1 MIERG
6 LRGGITPVSTKMAK
20 ANNRYMGELLDEHK
34 PSSYINYLDANHLYG
49 MVMPQ
54 NLPLK
59 NLKWMDKI
67 PTEKDIL
74 SYDEGSKGYILEVDF
89 LPQELHDL
97 HADYPLA
104 PEVVKVDSSMLSEY
118 QLDLYKQIY
127 STDKKVAEAKDE
139 KTSKVILNSND
150 KNTCVLHMK
159 TLRFYLNRGLKLK
172 KVNRRIN
179 FKQSKRLKDYID
191 FNTEKRKGAK
201 TIFEKDM
208 LF

>member
-1 MIERG
+1 
-6 LRGGITPVSTKMAK
+6 
-20 ANNRYMGELLDEHK
+20 MGELFDEHK

-89 LPQELHDL
+89 LPKELHDL

-104 PEVVKVDSSMLSEY
+104 PEVVKVDTSMLSEY

-127 STDKKVAEAKDE
+127 SSDKKVAEAKDE
-139 KTSKVILNSND
+139 KTSTLILSLND
-150 KNTCVLHMK
+150 KN
-159 TLRFYLNRGLKLK
+159 
-172 KVNRRIN
+172 
-179 FKQSKRLKDYID
+179 
-191 FNTEKRKGAK
+191 
-201 TIFEKDM
+201 
-208 LF
+208 